1 MAKRPTAA
9 SRFLYKN
16 LAECIHPPEEIKELE
31 YELFEPYLVE
41 DVNIDKDTIVKL
53 DNLTIR
59 YETTTGRVKASEYV
73 SFDLKRGEILGLVGE
88 SGCGKTTTAYGI
100 LRLLPPEGKYRSGRV
115 IFNLGARYGEVYPID
130 LTKIPEHLLRY
141 LRRKRMSIVFQG
153 AMNAF
158 NPVMTVG
165 DQIVE
170 AIMVHC
176 PGISEEEARKRVEEL
191 FKLVGLDPERAKNYP
206 HEYSGGMKQRAMI
219 AMALALDPD
228 LVIADEP
235 TTALDVTIQA
245 QILELMKRLIRE
257 GKINSMIMITHDL
270 AVVAEV
276 VDTVA
281 VMYAGR
287 MVEKADVFTIFKK
300 PLHPYTYLLMKS
312 IPSAKARFAGEK
324 LKSIPGAPPSL
335 LNPPR
340 GCRFHPRCPYAQ
352 HVCSTKE
359 PERKEIEPGHR
370 VACHFAGRIT
380 RRD

>member
-1 MAKRPTAA
+1 MAKKKVTFTRPIFKDLP
-9 SRFLYKN
+9 SCLYPSD
-16 LAECIHPPEEIKELE
+16 EVKERE
-31 YELFEPYLVE
+31 YETFSDYLVE
-41 DVNIDKDTIVKL
+41 DVAITKDTILKL
-53 DNLTIR
+53 DKLTIH
-59 YETTTGRVKASEYV
+59 YETTAGRVRAAEDIEFEV
-73 SFDLKRGEILGLVGE
+73 HRGEILGLVGE

-100 LRLLPPEGKYRSGRV
+100 MRLIPENGRYKKGRI
-115 IFNLGARYGEVYPID
+115 IFNLGARYGEVFPID
-130 LTKIPEHLLRY
+130 LVKIPDHLLRY
-141 LRRKRMSIVFQG
+141 LRRSRMSIVFQG

-170 AIMVHC
+170 AILIHC
-176 PGISEEEARKRVEEL
+176 PGVSEEEARKRVEEL

-219 AMALALDPD
+219 AMALALEPD
-228 LVIADEP
+228 LIIADEP

-276 VDTVA
+276 ADTVA

-287 MVEKADVFTIFKK
+287 MVEKADVFTIFQK
-300 PLHPYTYLLMKS
+300 PLHPYTYLLIKS

-324 LKSIPGAPPSL
+324 LRSIPGAPPSL
-335 LNPPR
+335 LNPPS

-352 HVCSTKE
+352 HMCSTME
-359 PERKEIEPGHR
+359 PERREVEKNHR

-380 RRD
+380 RRE